1 MISIYHISKRELLLS
16 KYNTLNRERT
26 FLKPYLV

>member
-1 MISIYHISKRELLLS
+1 VILNYNISKRDLLLS

-26 FLKPYLV
+26 FLKAD